1 MDGGK
6 DEGSIERSRR
16 VPRGRKNTEIPHPR
30 PRLVN
35 PGTWAD
41 LIAMHEGKVLLN
53 RVLSRRDA
61 CMQGMGASRVSRG
74 WMAG

>member
-6 DEGSIERSRR
+6 DEGSIKRSRR

-35 PGTWAD
+35 PGT
-41 LIAMHEGKVLLN
+41 
-53 RVLSRRDA
+53 
-61 CMQGMGASRVSRG
+61 
-74 WMAG
+74 